1 MKTKAYFTCS
11 EKKTDAEYQL
21 NEIRYYSDENTLLE
35 VTLDPNYLK
44 SKSPK
49 KWKQLFDHRLNS
61 IQFPYNS
68 GVWNKKEWVLPDIS
82 LKNIISL
89 GEGNT
94 PLLESKKFTQKLGVK
109 SLWIKQ
115 CGISHTGSFKDLGMT
130 VLVSQVNQMIAE
142 GKNIKAIACA
152 STGDTSAALSSYAAW
167 AGIPS
172 IVFLP
177 KDKIS
182 ISQLIQPISNASLV
196 FSLDTDFDGCMQV
209 VKEITTQE
217 GIYLANSMN
226 SLRLEGQKTIS
237 MEICQQLGWKVPDWI
252 IIPGGN
258 LGNISALG
266 KGFKEMKLMGLIKDL
281 PRIAVAQAKNAN
293 PLYLSYS
300 QKKESI
306 KPIQAKKTQAS
317 AIQIGNPVSAKKAIK
332 VLKEL
337 NGVVEQVSEKQ
348 LANSAAIGDFHGFF
362 NCPQTGVALGAFIN
376 LIEKKIISKKEKI
389 VIISTAH
396 GLKFSEFKINYH
408 TNNTKSFKPK
418 FANEIIKLPKDLDLI
433 KKTLKKKLNP

>member
-11 EKKTDAEYQL
+11 EKKTDTKYQL

-82 LKNIISL
+82 LKHIISL
-89 GEGNT
+89 SEGNT
-94 PLLESKKFTQKLGVK
+94 PLLESKKLTQKLGVK
-109 SLWIKQ
+109 NLWIKQ

-130 VLVSQVNQMIAE
+130 VLVSQVNQMITE

-152 STGDTSAALSSYAAW
+152 STGDTSAALSAYAAW

-196 FSLDTDFDGCMQV
+196 FSLDTDFDGCMQI
-209 VKEITTQE
+209 VKEVTSQE
-217 GIYLANSMN
+217 SIYLANSMN

-237 MEICQQLGWKVPDWI
+237 MEICQQLRWKIPDWV

-258 LGNISALG
+258 LGNVSALG

-293 PLYLSYS
+293 PLYLSYN

-332 VLKEL
+332 ILKEL
-337 NGVVEQVSEKQ
+337 NGVVEQVSEEQ
-348 LANSAAIGDFHGFF
+348 LANSTAIGDLHGFF

-376 LIEKKIISKKEKI
+376 LIEKKVISKKEKV

-418 FANEIIKLPKDLDLI
+418 FPNEIIELPKDLDLI
-433 KKTLKKKLNP
+433 KKTLKKKLNT